1 VSFSEFLTAA
11 NEWIV
16 GHKELVTLVAVPLF
30 TLIVT
35 ASINR
40 SAEKRSNQERASAEE
55 RAVKE
60 RASHEVQA
68 AKERT
73 GLEERAAKERLLQL
87 ELSRRMKLA
96 DFRQNWIDQI
106 RGDFSVILAAIPMKS
121 SSYEVTEIEVNKCI
135 QRVLLRM
142 NPTEDLP
149 KEIYENL
156 SKMINAKIDE
166 REDIAFDLT
175 NKVNVYLKSEW
186 ERLKTEL
193 SEYDMLAK
201 DK

>member
-1 VSFSEFLTAA
+1 M
-11 NEWIV
+11 
-16 GHKELVTLVAVPLF
+16 AVPLF

-73 GLEERAAKERLLQL
+73 GLEELAAKERLLQL

-121 SSYEVTEIEVNKCI
+121 S
-135 QRVLLRM
+135 
-142 NPTEDLP
+142 
-149 KEIYENL
+149 
-156 SKMINAKIDE
+156 
-166 REDIAFDLT
+166 
-175 NKVNVYLKSEW
+175 
-186 ERLKTEL
+186 
-193 SEYDMLAK
+193 
-201 DK
+201 

>member
-1 VSFSEFLTAA
+1 MSFSEFLIAM

-40 SAEKRSNQERASAEE
+40 SAEKRSNQERASAEK

-60 RASHEVQA
+60 R
-68 AKERT
+68 R
-73 GLEERAAKERLLQL
+73 LQL

-96 DFRQNWIDQI
+96 DFRQNWIDQL
-106 RGDFSVILAAIPMKS
+106 REDFSVILSVIPES
-121 SSYEVTEIEVNKCI
+121 SPEPLLHEANKRI
-135 QRVLLRM
+135 RSVLLRM
-142 NPTEDLP
+142 NPAEDLP
-149 KEIYENL
+149 KEIFEL
-156 SKMINAKIDE
+156 HQQMINAKPTQK
-166 REDIAFDLT
+166 EDITFDLT